1 MAIVVFVLVLLAL
14 VAFLVGAVLAH
25 RTRDTP
31 TMAMCL
37 GLALWVASV
46 LIQAFPVG

>member
-1 MAIVVFVLVLLAL
+1 MTVIAFVLVLLAL
-14 VAFLVGAVLAH
+14 VSFLVGAVLAH

-37 GLALWVASV
+37 GLALWVGSV
-46 LIQAFPVG
+46 IVTGLPVG

>member
-1 MAIVVFVLVLLAL
+1 MIVQVVLVLLAV

-31 TMAMCL
+31 TMAMAL
-37 GLALWVASV
+37 GLALWSGSV
-46 LIQAFPVG
+46 LWALLVPA